1 MSTQYITKET
11 VLGLGIDLGDQDIDA
26 LLTHLNETLEERI
39 GTEITDSLDDNQLQ
53 ELLKIQESAN
63 DEEIGKWLETNVPDM
78 KQIVQD
84 EIDILLG
91 EIAENSGA
99 INETK

>member
-11 VLGLGIDLGDQDIDA
+11 VSGLGIDLENQDIDA
-26 LLTHLNETLEERI
+26 LLSHLNETLEERI

-53 ELLKIQESAN
+53 ELLKIQEESD
-63 DEEIGKWLETNVPDM
+63 DEATAKWLETNVPDM

-91 EIAENSGA
+91 EIAENSNA
-99 INETK
+99 INEAR